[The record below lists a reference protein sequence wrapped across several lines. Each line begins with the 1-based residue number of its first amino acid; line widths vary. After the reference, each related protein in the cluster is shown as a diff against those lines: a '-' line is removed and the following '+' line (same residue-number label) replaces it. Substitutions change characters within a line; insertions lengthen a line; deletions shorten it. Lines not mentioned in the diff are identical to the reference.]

1 MFVAANEEP
10 FFRGYVISVSKQ
22 TNFTPMIYVGSCLV
36 FGLAHM
42 ENPNVHFLGIVNICL
57 IGILFAYMFTQTK
70 SLWMSMGYHFL
81 WNFFQRN
88 ILGFHV
94 SGTQGD
100 GFFRIKEADNIWTG
114 GSFGFEAR
122 KMGLFLVILWY

>member
-1 MFVAANEEP
+1 
-10 FFRGYVISVSKQ
+10 
-22 TNFTPMIYVGSCLV
+22 MIYVGSCLV

-42 ENPNVHFLGIVNICL
+42 KNPNVHFLGIVNICL
-57 IGILFAYMFTQTK
+57 IEILFAYMFIQTK

-81 WNFFQRN
+81 WNFFQGN
-88 ILGFHV
+88 FLGFHV

-114 GSFGFEAR
+114 GSFGIEASIWTT
-122 KMGLFLVILWY
+122 VIIGIGFFITKFYPWKDNSELSV